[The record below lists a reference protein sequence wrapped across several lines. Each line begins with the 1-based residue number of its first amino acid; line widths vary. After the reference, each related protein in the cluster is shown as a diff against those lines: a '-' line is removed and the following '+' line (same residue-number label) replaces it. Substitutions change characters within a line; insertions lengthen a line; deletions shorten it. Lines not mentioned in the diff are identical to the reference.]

1 MCGRFTI
8 TADRVEF
15 ILKKFHAVAA
25 PGFSGITPR
34 YNVSPGQLVP
44 VIVSKEDGGR
54 FLTDAFWGFVP
65 PWGEGKGEAGYQI
78 NIRDDTIARN
88 RFFRSRLPAA
98 RCAFV
103 ADGFYEWRK
112 PPGFEHLA
120 RGQRLPKGVRKVP
133 HRILM
138 DDDRPFAMAG
148 LWRTIDIDAKKT
160 LSAGIITTAANEV
173 VAPIHDRMPVIL
185 DEGDLDLWLDPAAK
199 DFDALH
205 ALLDPFPAPG
215 MRAYAVSDAVNNS
228 RNDVS
233 ACIAPLEPVEPV
245 DPVGPRPKK
254 KRG

>member
-8 TADRVEF
+8 TTDRVEF

-25 PGFSGITPR
+25 PGFSGLTPR
-34 YNVSPGQLVP
+34 YNASPGQLVP
-44 VIVSKEDGGR
+44 AIVARDDGAR
-54 FLTDAFWGFVP
+54 FLTDALWGFMP
-65 PWGEGKGEAGYQI
+65 PWGEEKGEAGYQI
-78 NIRDDTIARN
+78 NIRSDTIAKN
-88 RFFRSRLPAA
+88 RFFRSRLASS
-98 RCAFV
+98 RCILV

-112 PPGFEHLA
+112 PPGFEKLE

-133 HRILM
+133 HRILLS
-138 DDDRPFAMAG
+138 DDRPFAMAG
-148 LWRTIDIDAKKT
+148 LWRTVEINAKKVLT
-160 LSAGIITTAANEV
+160 TGIITTDANAV

-185 DEGDLDLWLDPAAK
+185 EDRDLDAWLDPSLN

-205 ALLDPFPAPG
+205 PLLDPYPAEG

-233 ACIAPLEPVEPV
+233 ACIEPLETPP
-245 DPVGPRPKK
+245 PA